1 MWYENLQADDHT
13 DLLRCHWLCFGFDP
27 QMRVHFEGVKF
38 TVIKK
43 GGWRDRKGRVVEQM
57 EFYL

>member
-27 QMRVHFEGVKF
+27 QMRVNFEGF
-38 TVIKK
+38 RTGYEIHRRKK
-43 GGWRDRKGRVVEQM
+43 RGAGGIEKGE
-57 EFYL
+57 L